1 MKLCK
6 VNNLVE
12 NTILARPVMTEDYQV
27 LLAEGTV
34 LKREYIEK
42 MKEFF
47 IQEVYIEEEINL
59 EEVVILKDE
68 TEVLFKNKVKDILE
82 RHTYQKNE
90 ELIKLSQ
97 TADSIITDIL
107 VEEKVIKKVYDI
119 KQRNSDI
126 YEHSLNICT
135 LAILVAAKLNLSK
148 QQIHD
153 IGVGCLLHDL
163 GIRYLA
169 VNYDNKNI
177 EELNN
182 NERAEYKKHP
192 VYGYSAIKNEIW
204 LSDIS
209 KNIIL
214 YHHEKKDGS
223 GYPLRASNISDECE
237 IVAVCDTFDELI
249 CGIGYKR
256 LKVYEAVEYMKTYA
270 SIYYNKDIV
279 SIFLEFTAV
288 YPIGSQVITNEGE
301 FAVVIRQNNEFA
313 DRPILKVV
321 KDKNGNMITEDKI
334 IDLLEKHHIFIDK
347 VLN

>member
-6 VNNLVE
+6 VNHLVE
-12 NTILARPVMTEDYQV
+12 NTVLARPVMTEDYQV
-27 LLAEGTV
+27 LLAEGTT

-42 MKEFF
+42 LKEFF

-59 EEVVILKDE
+59 EEVVILKDGTE
-68 TEVLFKNKVKDILE
+68 TLFKNKVKDILE

-97 TADSIITDIL
+97 TADSIIIDIL
-107 VEEKVIKKVYDI
+107 KEEKVIKRVYDI
-119 KQRNSDI
+119 KQRNADI
-126 YEHSLNICT
+126 YEHSVNICT
-135 LAILVAAKLNLSK
+135 LAILLAAKLNLSK
-148 QQIHD
+148 KQIHD

-163 GIRYLA
+163 GIRYLT
-169 VNYDNKNI
+169 VDYDNKDI
-177 EELNN
+177 EEFNS

-192 VYGYSAIKNEIW
+192 IYGYSAIKNEVW

-214 YHHEKKDGS
+214 CHHEKKDGS
-223 GYPLRASNISDECE
+223 GYPLRANNISDECE
-237 IVAVCDTFDELI
+237 IVAVCDIFDELI

-270 SIYYNKDIV
+270 SIYYNKNIV

-288 YPIGSQVITNEGE
+288 YPTGSQVITNEGD

-313 DRPILKVV
+313 DRPILKII
-321 KDKNGNMITEDKI
+321 KDKSGNMITEDKI

>member
-6 VNNLVE
+6 VNNLAE
-12 NTILARPVMTEDYQV
+12 NTVLARPVMTEDYQV

-34 LKREYIEK
+34 LKKEYIEK

-68 TEVLFKNKVKDILE
+68 TEVSFKNKVKDILE

-97 TADSIITDIL
+97 TADSIIIDIL
-107 VEEKVIKKVYDI
+107 EEEKVIKKVYDI
-119 KQRNSDI
+119 KQRNADI
-126 YEHSLNICT
+126 YEHSVNICT

-163 GIRYLA
+163 GIRYLSI
-169 VNYDNKNI
+169 NYDNKNI

-182 NERAEYKKHP
+182 NERSEYKKHP
-192 VYGYSAIKNEIW
+192 VYGYSAIKNEMW

-214 YHHEKKDGS
+214 YHHEKKNGS
-223 GYPLRASNISDECE
+223 GYPLRASNISVECE

-256 LKVYEAVEYMKTYA
+256 LKVYEAVEYMKTYS

-301 FAVVIRQNNEFA
+301 LAVVIRQNNEFA
-313 DRPILKVV
+313 DRPVLKIV

-334 IDLLEKHHIFIDK
+334 INLLEKHHIFIDK